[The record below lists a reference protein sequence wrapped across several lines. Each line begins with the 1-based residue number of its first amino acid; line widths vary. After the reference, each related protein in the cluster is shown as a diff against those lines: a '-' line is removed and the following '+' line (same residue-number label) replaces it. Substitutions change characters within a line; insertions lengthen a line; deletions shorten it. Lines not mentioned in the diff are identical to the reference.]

1 MAVAP
6 QQQQLSP
13 PTVFRPDRV
22 FGFEVSD
29 SAAAQKAPKYALGR
43 IGCVNS
49 ILFFF
54 DPCLAFMGFQD
65 HKIQVSQL
73 SRA

>member
-22 FGFEVSD
+22 FGFGVSD
-29 SAAAQKAPKYALGR
+29 SPTVQKAPKYALGR
-43 IGCVNS
+43 IGYVNS

-54 DPCLAFMGFQD
+54 QPLFGLY
-65 HKIQVSQL
+65 VV
-73 SRA
+73 